1 KAKKSGKKSGMKA
14 VVVDKGVKEESQN
27 GTANQVA
34 TTSFPKRLF
43 KIGDIICKFAKQ
55 LSESPTVLQSYVKCT
70 SHNINM
76 STGCLNGGGQ
86 VKPKPGQSGK
96 DLVQASDA
104 TYMENVLV
112 ADPL

>member
-1 KAKKSGKKSGMKA
+1 MKA

-55 LSESPTVLQSYVKCT
+55 LSESPTVLQELKIISLVCK
-70 SHNINM
+70 IRQ
-76 STGCLNGGGQ
+76 GGDHMEAEQHPVFKYTWKLRLELGTT
-86 VKPKPGQSGK
+86 PSSDS
-96 DLVQASDA
+96 DL
-104 TYMENVLV
+104 LV
-112 ADPL
+112 EDPPMM